1 MSNSIA
7 PVALSTPEDTTGE
20 ASGNDLEDQ
29 TAAHSALLAH
39 ADENDDIEE
48 VNNEIEDCEDR
59 EDSGFGDVDDEGI
72 PFGTQGE
79 VNDGLRRARHK
90 KTLRGYLLAVETLR
104 LWCERHKDMD
114 LVKGVATIRDDGS
127 FDFDYKKLAKSLES
141 PENVYF
147 RYTIGY
153 QTKMQNQ
160 RKSGLGAIKR
170 LRSGLSKVFLDHK
183 IIMSDLAIQLC
194 KEWMQSRKNDDM
206 AAKLREHD
214 PVKYSNAQ
222 KSLPWPAYKKIAELL
237 ATKLNSPFL
246 WCLFVLQWN
255 MIARVSNACTPK
267 FSLMDWNNDRMTI
280 KHAKTK
286 MDQEGKNAF
295 PMALMANRYEWYI
308 CPITALAVYMS
319 SRSFTRGSDQLF
331 SGSSETISKRYSDS
345 MRKTNPIA
353 RQQ

>member
-39 ADENDDIEE
+39 ADENDDIDE

-59 EDSGFGDVDDEGI
+59 EDSGLGDVDDEGI

-141 PENVYF
+141 PENVYTF
-147 RYTIGY
+147 AILLD
-153 QTKMQNQ
+153 TKQ
-160 RKSGLGAIKR
+160 RCRI
-170 LRSGLSKVFLDHK
+170 
-183 IIMSDLAIQLC
+183 
-194 KEWMQSRKNDDM
+194 
-206 AAKLREHD
+206 
-214 PVKYSNAQ
+214 NA
-222 KSLPWPAYKKIAELL
+222 
-237 ATKLNSPFL
+237 SP
-246 WCLFVLQWN
+246 
-255 MIARVSNACTPK
+255 
-267 FSLMDWNNDRMTI
+267 
-280 KHAKTK
+280 
-286 MDQEGKNAF
+286 G
-295 PMALMANRYEWYI
+295 
-308 CPITALAVYMS
+308 
-319 SRSFTRGSDQLF
+319 
-331 SGSSETISKRYSDS
+331 
-345 MRKTNPIA
+345 
-353 RQQ
+353 